1 MAFSNKIIF
10 KVATVLCFLTF
21 LNTSFAQKTKI
32 YTDKYVDYRTAQ
44 DLYDKEKFSA
54 AQDKFLNVLNAIT
67 DKQDEV
73 RVNSEYYYAIC
84 ALELF
89 HPDAEYLLSR
99 FVVEHPENVKAESV
113 YFQLGRQ
120 KYRLKRFKSVIEYFE
135 KVDEFKLTKN
145 EKTEY
150 EFKLGYSYF
159 RTKKKEEA
167 KPHFAAIKDDSSSY
181 QVPAMYYFSHIAYEN
196 GDYQTALNGFKSI
209 SETPMFQHIV
219 PYYVAQIYH
228 KQEKYDE
235 LIDYAPK
242 YYENISKKRKA
253 EFAKLIG
260 DGYYH
265 KKNYKEA
272 IPYLKAFKKGAKS
285 TRISNYQLAY
295 SYYKEGQYQNAI
307 NNYKRV
313 ASKEDSLSQTALYQL
328 ADCFL
333 KSDNRLEAR
342 IAFKAASKLDFDK
355 EIQENSMFN
364 YAKLAYQ
371 IDGPYSESTKAF
383 RDYINKFPNSE
394 QLDEAYEFLIKGYM
408 TTKNYDEA
416 LVSIEKIKRKDNR
429 IKQAYQNIAF
439 NRGIELF
446 QNNEYEEAIKR
457 FKQVEKY
464 PFDKKTNAAS
474 LYWTGESY
482 YKMKDYDKAVS
493 KFVEFRLEPGA
504 ALTNVFR
511 DADYSVAYAYFMKAN
526 PFKNGTLNKSSSKST
541 PELLRQRKLNLE
553 KSITAF
559 RNFTQLTDRV
569 DEAKLSDAYLRLA
582 DAYYLLPD
590 DKLAVENYS
599 KAIKVGKGDLSY
611 AYFQKAKSQG
621 LLGDVKG
628 KSKTLKDLTEKYPN
642 SNFQILSLR
651 ELAQAYQQQEKND
664 KAITVYTDFINN
676 YPNNQY
682 VPEMMVNLGAIYVRE
697 KRYDE
702 AEVYLLKVLDNY
714 PSAKIENESAIAQMK
729 SVYQGRKDLP
739 GYYDWL
745 QGRGIKVGTMEKD
758 SALWEPVYA
767 AWNSGDCNLIE
778 QESKIYIEKVPNGIH
793 EISAHFYL
801 ATCLYT
807 TDQDK
812 ALEQYTFVINKPN
825 NKHYEEAL
833 QYGSQISYAKSDFAT
848 ANVNYNKLESIAA
861 NTENIRTA
869 IIQQMWCNWKL
880 KDYPNTIVYA
890 DKVLAL
896 TKLDDDTKVEALR
909 MKGLSLRETRQ
920 YDDAISVLRT
930 CNSSTKSIKGA
941 EAKYYVCEILFEQN
955 NNEECELEIME
966 LVNQKPSYDYWI
978 AKGILLLGENFIV
991 LEDYYNARSSL
1002 QSVIDNYKGKDELEM
1017 IQQARDR
1024 IEYIDALEESKN
1036 KSNED
1041 NIEEIELNGGE

>member
-1 MAFSNKIIF
+1 MVFYNKTII
-10 KVATVLCFLTF
+10 KVATLLCFLT
-21 LNTSFAQKTKI
+21 LTSTYFGQKTKI
-32 YTDKYVDYRTAQ
+32 YTDKYVDYRDAQ
-44 DLYDKEKFSA
+44 DLYDKAKFSA
-54 AQDKFLNVLNAIT
+54 AQDKFQAVLNSIS
-67 DKQDEV
+67 DNQDEI
-73 RVNSEYYYAIC
+73 RVNAEYYYAVC

-99 FVVEHPENVKAESV
+99 FAVEHPENAKAESV

-135 KVDEFKLTKN
+135 KVDKYKLAKH

-159 RTKKKEEA
+159 RTKQQEKA
-167 KPHFAAIKDDSSSY
+167 KTHFAAIKDDSSSY
-181 QVPAMYYFSHIAYEN
+181 QVPAMYYFSHIAYTN
-196 GDYQTALNGFKSI
+196 GDNQTALNGFKSI
-209 SETPMFQHIV
+209 SETAMFQHIV

-228 KQEKYDE
+228 KQKKYDK
-235 LIDYAPK
+235 LIEYAPK
-242 YYENISKKRKA
+242 YYKNISKKRKA

-295 SYYKEGQYQNAI
+295 SYYNEGQYQNAV

-313 ASKEDSLSQTALYQL
+313 ASKEDLLSQTALYQL

-333 KSDNRLEAR
+333 KFDNRLEAR

-355 EIQENSMFN
+355 DIKENSLFN

-371 IDGPYSESTKAF
+371 IDGPYSESTNAF
-383 RDYINKFPNSE
+383 QDYINQYPNSK

-446 QNNEYEEAIKR
+446 QNNDYKEAIKR

-474 LYWTGESY
+474 IYWTGESFY
-482 YKMKDYDKAVS
+482 QMKNYDKAVN

-526 PFKNGTLNKSSSKST
+526 PFKNGVLNKSATGNKKNIK
-541 PELLRQRKLNLE
+541 QRKINLE

-569 DEAKLSDAYLRLA
+569 DETKLNDAYLRLA
-582 DAYYLLPD
+582 DAYYLVPN

-599 KAIKVGKGDLSY
+599 KAINSGKGDLSY

-621 LLGDVKG
+621 LLGDIKG
-628 KSKTLKDLTEKYPN
+628 KAKTLKDLTEKYPS
-642 SNFQILSLR
+642 SNYQILSLR
-651 ELAQAYQQQEKND
+651 ELAQAYQQQGKND
-664 KAITVYTDFINN
+664 KAIKVYTDFINN
-676 YPNNQY
+676 YSNNKY
-682 VPEMMVNLGAIYVRE
+682 VPEMLVNLGGIYVRE

-729 SVYQGRKDLP
+729 SVYQGRKNLP

-745 QGRGIKVGTMEKD
+745 QGRGIKVGAMEKD

-778 QESKIYIEKVPNGIH
+778 QESNTYINKVQNGAH
-793 EISAHFYL
+793 EVSAHFYM
-801 ATCLYT
+801 ATCFYT
-807 TDQDK
+807 TDQNK
-812 ALEQYTFVINKPN
+812 ALEHYTFVINKPN

-833 QYGSQISYAKSDFAT
+833 QYGAQISYANSDFST
-848 ANVNYNKLESIAA
+848 ANTNYKKLESIAA

-896 TKLDDDTKVEALR
+896 TKLDDNTKVEALR

-941 EAKYYVCEILFEQN
+941 EAKYYVSEILFEQN

-978 AKGILLLGENFIV
+978 AKAILLLGENFIV

-1002 QSVIDNYKGKDELEM
+1002 QSVIDNYEGKDEVEM
-1017 IQQARDR
+1017 IQHARDR

-1041 NIEEIELNGGE
+1041 NIEEIELDGGE